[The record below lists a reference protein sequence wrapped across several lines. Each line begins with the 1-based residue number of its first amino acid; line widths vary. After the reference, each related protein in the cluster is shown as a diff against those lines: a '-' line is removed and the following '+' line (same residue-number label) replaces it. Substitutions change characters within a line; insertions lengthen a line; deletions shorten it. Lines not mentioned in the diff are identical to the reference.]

1 MYNQIIALSTLICK
15 HMKKIV
21 KKKIKEFLLARK
33 YKLNSIM
40 FENYFKRIINS
51 NPKLETNPDKQT
63 MDLWMEK
70 WSVFGQKP
78 TEYGFKAFNSYMN
91 GNIDFVPNDIGR
103 NFIEPIL
110 TPEEYQPFYNDKNSF
125 GLFIN
130 KEWMP
135 KTFFRSMKGMLYN
148 GDYEP
153 VKSEDFLKLF
163 EGVDKLVVK
172 PAKDMGGK
180 GVTLFT
186 RNNKGIFTDNKG
198 KELNLEYLEKTY
210 NTEYLIQECIKQ
222 SEYMAQFN
230 PTSVNTLR
238 IAVYRDVKTGALEVI
253 GAVIRIGGKGSFV
266 DNICSG
272 GSFIYV
278 DNNGKLSNF
287 ACNEHGNTYK
297 IHNGIDFEKNEFVI
311 PDFEKIKQ
319 FVFEV
324 AKRMPHMNLFANDVA
339 IDENGS
345 PKLIEVNTIMFS
357 YWLYQFFGK
366 PVFGE
371 HTDEIIEYC
380 LKENEKITPKVVLK
394 YD

>member
-1 MYNQIIALSTLICK
+1 
-15 HMKKIV
+15 
-21 KKKIKEFLLARK
+21 
-33 YKLNSIM
+33 
-40 FENYFKRIINS
+40 
-51 NPKLETNPDKQT
+51 
-63 MDLWMEK
+63 
-70 WSVFGQKP
+70 
-78 TEYGFKAFNSYMN
+78 
-91 GNIDFVPNDIGR
+91 
-103 NFIEPIL
+103 
-110 TPEEYQPFYNDKNSF
+110 
-125 GLFIN
+125 
-130 KEWMP
+130 
-135 KTFFRSMKGMLYN
+135 
-148 GDYEP
+148 
-153 VKSEDFLKLF
+153 
-163 EGVDKLVVK
+163 
-172 PAKDMGGK
+172 
-180 GVTLFT
+180 
-186 RNNKGIFTDNKG
+186 
-198 KELNLEYLEKTY
+198 
-210 NTEYLIQECIKQ
+210 
-222 SEYMAQFN
+222 MAQFN

-380 LKENEKITPKVVLK
+380 LKENEKIAPKVVLK